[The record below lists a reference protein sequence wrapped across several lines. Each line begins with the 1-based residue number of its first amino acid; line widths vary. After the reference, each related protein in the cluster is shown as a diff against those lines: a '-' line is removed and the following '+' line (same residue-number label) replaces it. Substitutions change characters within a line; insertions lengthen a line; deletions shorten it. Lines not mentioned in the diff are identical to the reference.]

1 MKACK
6 WIMLLALLTCLCAC
20 GTEGEREETFVF
32 TYHGVEITPGE
43 DAAAIIAGL
52 GEAKSITEE
61 PSCAFQGMDR
71 TYCYG
76 SFYLTT
82 IPGENGEMISSVW
95 FADDTVIT
103 GEGLRI
109 GSTRQEVEAVFGSGC
124 IQGAS
129 CTVIRGNTR
138 LTLRLEDEKINV
150 IRYDALI
157 E

>member
-6 WIMLLALLTCLCAC
+6 WIMLLVLLICLSAC
-20 GTEGEREETFVF
+20 GTAGEREKAFVF
-32 TYHGVEITPGE
+32 TYHGVEITPGG
-43 DAAAIIAGL
+43 DAATVIAGL

-76 SFYLTT
+76 SFYLAT
-82 IPGENGEMISSVW
+82 IPGENGEIISSVW

-103 GEGLRI
+103 EEGLRI

-124 IQGAS
+124 IQDS
-129 CTVIRGNTR
+129 LCTVIRGKTR
-138 LTLRLEDEKINV
+138 LTLGLEDEMVNV